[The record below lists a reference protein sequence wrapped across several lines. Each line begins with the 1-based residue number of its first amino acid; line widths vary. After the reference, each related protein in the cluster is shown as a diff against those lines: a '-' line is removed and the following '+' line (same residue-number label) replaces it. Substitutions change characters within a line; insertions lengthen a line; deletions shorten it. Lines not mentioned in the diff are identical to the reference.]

1 MSKLSLLFVAGGLGA
16 LARFGLSSVIHRWY
30 EGSFP
35 LGTFV
40 INILGCLLFGMIWS
54 LAEDREI
61 IKVEYRAIILTGF
74 MGAFTTFSTYAFE
87 TTGLM
92 LDSAWLMAIANV
104 LGQTILGLIAV
115 TVGMAAGRLF

>member
-1 MSKLSLLFVAGGLGA
+1 MSKLSLIFVAGGLGA
-16 LARFGLSSVIHRWY
+16 LARLGLGSLIHRWY
-30 EGSFP
+30 EGAFP

-61 IKVEYRAIILTGF
+61 IKEEHRAIILTGF

-92 LDSAWLMAIANV
+92 RDSAWLMAIANV

-115 TVGMAAGRLF
+115 TAGMAAGRLF

>member
-92 LDSAWLMAIANV
+92 RDSAWLMAIANV